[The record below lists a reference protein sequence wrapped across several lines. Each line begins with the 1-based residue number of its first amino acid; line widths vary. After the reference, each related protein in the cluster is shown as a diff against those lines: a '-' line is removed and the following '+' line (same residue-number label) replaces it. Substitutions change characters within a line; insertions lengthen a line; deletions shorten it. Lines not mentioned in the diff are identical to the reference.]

1 MAESVQFVSRPAKR
15 KVWILNRHPVK
26 AYKEEYRG
34 TPTEIPAAEEKDPGK
49 NLFDLIMAEKFL
61 SKGAQLQEYG
71 SDGHTE
77 LNMGKPL
84 YIKDLTIDEMRQ
96 YDPKS
101 LDEHETDD
109 GKYGCTICGET
120 LPTVKGLSLHTKR
133 KHPEYTP
140 VKEL

>member
-1 MAESVQFVSRPAKR
+1 MAEVTYITRPTKR
-15 KVWILNRHPVK
+15 KVWVLNRHPIK
-26 AYKEEYRG
+26 SYKEDYRG
-34 TPTEIPAAEEKDPGK
+34 DPKEIPAADGKDPSK

-61 SKGAQLQEYG
+61 SKPTTLQEYG
-71 SDGHTE
+71 NDGNTE
-77 LNMGKPL
+77 LSMGKPL

-101 LDEHETDD
+101 LDEKETDD
-109 GKYGCTICGET
+109 GKYSCTICGET

>member
-1 MAESVQFVSRPAKR
+1 MADVSYISRPTKR
-15 KVWILNRHPVK
+15 KVWVLNRHPLK
-26 AYKEEYRG
+26 DYKEEYRG
-34 TPTEIPAAEEKDPGK
+34 DMREIPAAEKKDPSK

-61 SKGAQLQEYG
+61 SKPTVLQEYG
-71 SDGHTE
+71 SDGVTE
-77 LNMGKPL
+77 IRMGKPL
-84 YIKDLTIDEMRQ
+84 YIKDLTIEEMRA

-101 LDEHETDD
+101 LDEQETDD
-109 GKYGCTICGET
+109 GKYSCTICGET